1 MAVNLERLMYPLLW
15 VITVVI
21 TGLSIAGIAN
31 AQLPQAQHFFIVIL
45 VLIVFIGVVSAGAYS
60 CRSKSNYNYEVN
72 EDVVKPTKGRENQ
85 AFQAEEGRAAPGEK
99 PGAQQKW
106 VSNYVPYGDL
116 PAGKAA
122 AAAEEDETA
131 KASTSAAT
139 SSSNGV
145 EQKWKKNYVPYKEGD
160 AAAKE

>member
-1 MAVNLERLMYPLLW
+1 MSSGFTMLKLSQSFTQVAETLPILL
-15 VITVVI
+15 
-21 TGLSIAGIAN
+21 L
-31 AQLPQAQHFFIVIL
+31 L
-45 VLIVFIGVVSAGAYS
+45 
-60 CRSKSNYNYEVN
+60 
-72 EDVVKPTKGRENQ
+72 
-85 AFQAEEGRAAPGEK
+85 QAEEGRAAPGEK

-116 PAGKAA
+116 PAGKAAA